1 MPSAD
6 FTELLDRITKQAPTR
21 AATMEVARALGWTT
35 GPSRKGWKLV
45 QPTGYVG
52 GMVVPPS
59 AGTAAAEAWF
69 DPEGTERGLAGP
81 NAEFPPY
88 LTSLDTAL
96 SAVPA
101 AERDATLRRAL
112 DRHRGWQE
120 ETGRDDA
127 ALGRLPA
134 FIIAAWLSVRPGS
147 GTGK

>member
-1 MPSAD
+1 MPAAD
-6 FTELLDRITKQAPTR
+6 LTELLDRITRQAPTR
-21 AATMEVARALGWTT
+21 AATTEVARALGWTT
-35 GPSRKGWKLV
+35 GPSRKGWKVV

-96 SAVPA
+96 SAIPA
-101 AERDATLRRAL
+101 AERGGALRRAL
-112 DRHRGWQE
+112 DAHRAWQE
-120 ETGRDDA
+120 ESGRDDS
-127 ALGRLPA
+127 ALARLPA
-134 FIIAAWLSVRPGS
+134 FVIAAWLAGRRDSEAVG
-147 GTGK
+147 

>member
-1 MPSAD
+1 MPAAD
-6 FTELLDRITKQAPTR
+6 PTDLLDRITRQAPTR

-35 GPSRKGWKLV
+35 GPSRKGWKVV

-59 AGTAAAEAWF
+59 ADTAAAEAWF

-81 NAEFPPY
+81 NADFPPY

-101 AERDATLRRAL
+101 AERAAALRSAL
-112 DRHRGWQE
+112 DRHRAWQE
-120 ETGRDDA
+120 ETGRDDS
-127 ALGRLPA
+127 ALARLPA
-134 FIIAAWLSVRPGS
+134 FVIAAWLSVKAES
-147 GTGK
+147 GTGT

>member
-1 MPSAD
+1 MPAAD
-6 FTELLDRITKQAPTR
+6 LTDLLDRITRQAPTR

-35 GPSRKGWKLV
+35 GPSRKGWKVV

-59 AGTAAAEAWF
+59 ADTAAAEAWF

-96 SAVPA
+96 AAVPVE
-101 AERDATLRRAL
+101 ERATALRTAL
-112 DRHRGWQE
+112 DRHRAWQDE
-120 ETGRDDA
+120 SGRDDA

-134 FIIAAWLSVRPGS
+134 FVIAAWLSAKTASRTS
-147 GTGK
+147 D

>member
-1 MPSAD
+1 MPAAD
-6 FTELLDRITKQAPTR
+6 LTELLDRITRQAPTR
-21 AATMEVARALGWTT
+21 AATTEVARALGWTT
-35 GPSRKGWKLV
+35 GPSRKGWKVV

-134 FIIAAWLSVRPGS
+134 FVIAAWLSETPGS
-147 GTGK
+147 GTGE

>member
-1 MPSAD
+1 MSAAEI
-6 FTELLDRITKQAPTR
+6 TELLERITRQAPTR

-59 AGTAAAEAWF
+59 ADTAAAEAWF
-69 DPEGTERGLAGP
+69 DPDGTERGLAGP

-101 AERDATLRRAL
+101 AARDATLRRAL
-112 DRHRGWQE
+112 DRHRLWQE

-127 ALGRLPA
+127 ALARLPA
-134 FIIAAWLSVRPGS
+134 FVIAAWLAAKVES
-147 GTGK
+147 GTAE

>member
-1 MPSAD
+1 MPAAD
-6 FTELLDRITKQAPTR
+6 LTELLDRITRQAPTR

-35 GPSRKGWKLV
+35 GPSRKGWKVV

-96 SAVPA
+96 SAIPV
-101 AERDATLRRAL
+101 AERSGALRRAL
-112 DRHRGWQE
+112 DHHRAWQE
-120 ETGRDDA
+120 ETGRDDS

-134 FIIAAWLSVRPGS
+134 FVIAAWLAVKRESETPE
-147 GTGK
+147 

>member
-134 FIIAAWLSVRPGS
+134 FVIAAWLSVRPGS